1 MQSIKLFYLLAKLF
15 GLCPFPLDTTVPV
28 NTRAGYVKQL
38 LPTYTVLLFYSACL
52 VSIFWQSG
60 NTSDISNAANWI
72 QFIPNSFAYI
82 FSLVFAIRHRTM
94 ANEVLTTFAICD
106 DKLRSQF
113 GISFTMP
120 NVKMRRVSILA
131 CIVTMTCGS
140 TIAGLTYFI
149 GVNWNRIWT
158 LLYWIAFCMPK
169 FGLLLFS
176 FQFAGCILYLSDRA
190 MLLLRGMN
198 NFPVGPENL
207 TLQPQPH
214 GHAQYKTLNMAMGS
228 THLPSMHEGSKLN
241 RLTTLATIKIRA
253 ISPLDSIQ
261 HIREVVELLQDLSVK
276 INQCF
281 GKQAIF
287 SLLSAFTC
295 VTVQLYYMLN
305 HIKSGFMVY
314 RSEIYALSSCS
325 LLFLHG
331 IEFWSLFTSGE
342 HVRLKWKKVIN
353 FLFFMKSKSTD
364 DEFRSKVD
372 DLISF
377 MVTNPLEFSA
387 YGLFPIDLSVL
398 TGIASSITTYLIV
411 LIQFKISEDQT
422 SGFEYD
428 VDDNSHIQ
436 YSAT

>member
-1 MQSIKLFYLLAKLF
+1 MQPIKPFYLFSKLF
-15 GLCPFPLDTTVPV
+15 GLCPFSLDATVPV

-38 LPTYTVLLFYSACL
+38 LPTYTVLLLYSSCL

-94 ANEVLTTFAICD
+94 ANDVLTTFAICD

-120 NVKMRRVSILA
+120 NVKMKRVSILA

-140 TIAGLTYFI
+140 TIGALTYLI

-169 FGLLLFS
+169 
-176 FQFAGCILYLSDRA
+176 FAGCILYLSDRA

-198 NFPVGPENL
+198 NFPVGVENL
-207 TLQPQPH
+207 TLQPQAH

-228 THLPSMHEGSKLN
+228 AHLPSLHEGKLN

-253 ISPLDSIQ
+253 ISPHDSIQ
-261 HIREVVELLQDLSVK
+261 HIREVVELLQELSVK
-276 INQCF
+276 INHCF

-305 HIKSGFMVY
+305 HIKSGFTAP
-314 RSEIYALSSCS
+314 RSEIYALASCS

-331 IEFWSLFTSGE
+331 IEFWALFTSGE
-342 HVRLKWKKVIN
+342 NVRLKWKKVIN
-353 FLFFMKSKSTD
+353 FLFFMKSKSSD
-364 DEFRSKVD
+364 DDFRSKVD

-377 MVTNPLEFSA
+377 MVTNPLEFNA

-411 LIQFKISEDQT
+411 LIQFKISEEQS
-422 SGFEYD
+422 SGF
-428 VDDNSHIQ
+428 DDESDDKSAIQ
-436 YSAT
+436 YSAH

>member
-1 MQSIKLFYLLAKLF
+1 MLKPKRQRRRGVARQCQFGRRDLRYRCLCWVWCDRAKGMQPIKSFYLFSKLF
-15 GLCPFPLDTTVPV
+15 GLCPFSLDATIPV

-38 LPTYTVLLFYSACL
+38 LPTYTVLLLYSSCL

-94 ANEVLTTFAICD
+94 ANDVLTTFAICD

-140 TIAGLTYFI
+140 TIGALTYLI

-169 FGLLLFS
+169 
-176 FQFAGCILYLSDRA
+176 
-190 MLLLRGMN
+190 
-198 NFPVGPENL
+198 
-207 TLQPQPH
+207 PH
-214 GHAQYKTLNMAMGS
+214 GHAQYKTLNMTMGS
-228 THLPSMHEGSKLN
+228 THLPSMHEGKLN

-305 HIKSGFMVY
+305 HIKSGFTSP
-314 RSEIYALSSCS
+314 RSEIYALASCS

-342 HVRLKWKKVIN
+342 NVRLKWKKVIN
-353 FLFFMKSKSTD
+353 FLFFMKSKSSD
-364 DEFRSKVD
+364 DDFRSKVD

-377 MVTNPLEFSA
+377 MVTNPLEFNA

-398 TGIASSITTYLIV
+398 TGGPVTVEMQISICV
-411 LIQFKISEDQT
+411 L
-422 SGFEYD
+422 
-428 VDDNSHIQ
+428 V
-436 YSAT
+436 ATRLNEP

>member
-1 MQSIKLFYLLAKLF
+1 MQPMKSFYLFSKLF
-15 GLCPFPLDTTVPV
+15 GLCPYPLDTTVPV
-28 NTRAGYVKQL
+28 NTRASFVKQL
-38 LPTYTVLLFYSACL
+38 LPTYTVLLLYSSCL

-94 ANEVLTTFAICD
+94 ANEILTTFAICD
-106 DKLRSQF
+106 DRLRTQF

-120 NVKMRRVSILA
+120 NIKMRRVSILA
-131 CIVTMTCGS
+131 CIAWYTMNPFEARCSG
-140 TIAGLTYFI
+140 Y
-149 GVNWNRIWT
+149 
-158 LLYWIAFCMPK
+158 
-169 FGLLLFS
+169 
-176 FQFAGCILYLSDRA
+176 
-190 MLLLRGMN
+190 
-198 NFPVGPENL
+198 NFPVGMENL
-207 TLQPQPH
+207 ALQPQAH
-214 GHAQYKTLNMAMGS
+214 GHAQYKTLNMAMGGN
-228 THLPSMHEGSKLN
+228 HLPSMHEGKLN

-261 HIREVVELLQDLSVK
+261 HIREVVEMLQDLSVK
-276 INQCF
+276 INHCF

-305 HIKSGFMVY
+305 HIKSGFTAS
-314 RSEIYALSSCS
+314 RSEIYALASCS

-342 HVRLKWKKVIN
+342 NVRLKWKKVIN
-353 FLFFMKSKSTD
+353 FLFFMKSKSSD
-364 DEFRSKVD
+364 DDFRNKVD

-377 MVTNPLEFSA
+377 MVTNPLEFNA

-411 LIQFKISEDQT
+411 LIQFKISEEQSST
-422 SGFEYD
+422 YD
-428 VDDNSHIQ
+428 EDSDDKSQIQ
-436 YSAT
+436 YSAH

>member
-1 MQSIKLFYLLAKLF
+1 MQPIKSFYYFSKLF
-15 GLCPFPLDTTVPV
+15 GLCPFPLDATAPV
-28 NTRAGYVKQL
+28 NTRASYVKQL
-38 LPTYTVLLFYSACL
+38 LPTYAVLVLYSTCL

-82 FSLVFAIRHRTM
+82 FSLVFAIRHRSQT
-94 ANEVLTTFAICD
+94 NEVLTTFAMCD
-106 DKLRSQF
+106 DKLRSLF

-140 TIAGLTYFI
+140 TIGALTYLI

-198 NFPVGPENL
+198 NFPVGVENL

-214 GHAQYKTLNMAMGS
+214 GHAQYKALNMTMGGPHHGS
-228 THLPSMHEGSKLN
+228 IHEGKLN
-241 RLTTLATIKIRA
+241 RLTTLANIKIRA
-253 ISPLDSIQ
+253 ITPLDSIQ
-261 HIREVVELLQDLSVK
+261 HIREVVELLQELAVK
-276 INQCF
+276 INHCF

-305 HIKSGFMVY
+305 HIKSGFTAP
-314 RSEIYALSSCS
+314 RSEIYALASCS

-331 IEFWSLFTSGE
+331 IEFWALFTSGE
-342 HVRLKWKKVIN
+342 HVRLKWKKVVN

-364 DEFRSKVD
+364 DDFRSKAD

-377 MVTNPLEFSA
+377 MMSNPLEFNA

-411 LIQFKISEDQT
+411 LIQFKISEEQT
-422 SGFEYD
+422 SGYD
-428 VDDNSHIQ
+428 DDSSDNSHIQ

>member
-1 MQSIKLFYLLAKLF
+1 MQPMKSFYLFSKLF
-15 GLCPFPLDTTVPV
+15 GLCPYSLDTTVPV
-28 NTRAGYVKQL
+28 NTRASYVKQL
-38 LPTYTVLLFYSACL
+38 LPTYTVLLLYSSCL

-94 ANEVLTTFAICD
+94 ANEILTTFAICD
-106 DKLRSQF
+106 DKLRTQF

-140 TIAGLTYFI
+140 TIGALTYLI

-176 FQFAGCILYLSDRA
+176 FQFAGCILYLSDRS

-198 NFPVGPENL
+198 NFPVGGESL
-207 TLQPQPH
+207 ALQPQAH
-214 GHAQYKTLNMAMGS
+214 GHAQYKTLNMAMGGN
-228 THLPSMHEGSKLN
+228 HLPSMHEGKLN

-261 HIREVVELLQDLSVK
+261 HIREVVEMLQDLSVK
-276 INQCF
+276 INHCF

-305 HIKSGFMVY
+305 HIKSGFTAS
-314 RSEIYALSSCS
+314 RSEIYALASCS

-342 HVRLKWKKVIN
+342 NVRLKWKKVIN
-353 FLFFMKSKSTD
+353 FLFFMKSKSVD
-364 DEFRSKVD
+364 DDFRNKVD

-377 MVTNPLEFSA
+377 MVTNPLEFNA

-411 LIQFKISEDQT
+411 LIQFKISEEQS
-422 SGFEYD
+422 SGYD
-428 VDDNSHIQ
+428 DDSEDKSQIQ
-436 YSAT
+436 YSAH